1 WTPLV
6 APPSSTKPSDR
17 PQDAIASRSG
27 ESPAP
32 RQAVLSRIRW
42 IRFFSRDE
50 GVAVGEGTGADPSG
64 AFSTVDGGKS
74 WQPLPGRVSPGWFAA
89 EFVRPDA
96 GILVGANGSRA
107 LAVDGKIVVPPRFE
121 RLGVRGLHDV
131 ALQGESSGW
140 LVGDGGL

>member
-1 WTPLV
+1 CALRGLCFLSDRVGWVAGGGTAPYTRRSYGVVLATSDGGRTWTPLV

-96 GILVGANGSRA
+96 GILVGA
-107 LAVDGKIVVPPRFE
+107 
-121 RLGVRGLHDV
+121 
-131 ALQGESSGW
+131 
-140 LVGDGGL
+140 